1 MIYAICVCARVC
13 SHMCVCI
20 HICIYMY
27 TYICMYV
34 CMYVWMDVCIYVCM
48 HVCMYVHTVYTVY
61 TCAFITTVR
70 DRERESGGEALAL
83 ISNPWL
89 MRWFGPDMLLACP
102 VAVQPSPCQYP
113 KMSFFFRLVQ
123 QQRGQTWLIH
133 PFQSITVKRSTV
145 NNGVHQTGVLFFS
158 LYKTLWVYLDRSK
171 PYVLDQKHSKT
182 ICQHFGVH

>member
-13 SHMCVCI
+13 SHMCVCVYTYVYICI
-20 HICIYMY
+20 HIYV
-27 TYICMYV
+27 CMYV

-113 KMSFFFRLVQ
+113 KMSFFFPVSSTTE
-123 QQRGQTWLIH
+123 GSNMVNP
-133 PFQSITVKRSTV
+133 PFPINNRQEV
-145 NNGVHQTGVLFFS
+145 NGEQWCAPDWRAIFLS
-158 LYKTLWVYLDRSK
+158 L
-171 PYVLDQKHSKT
+171 
-182 ICQHFGVH
+182 